1 MAFKRSR
8 QPNNSN
14 NKGYN
19 HNYLQQQNQETEKQN
34 ELKIEHLKNKVIG
47 IKSIS
52 YDIQN
57 EIRSQNQLLD
67 ELENNFSSANSLL
80 DRTSQLKIFKM
91 VKCAYFLTM
100 DVSIFDIVLKGR
112 FFTGFK
118 DYCSLMLSTFST
130 FLSSYFERHLTQ
142 GEPI

>member
-80 DRTSQLKIFKM
+80 DRTFSFFGCVWIQFYFIQFFGKLCYIDFKPAM
-91 VKCAYFLTM
+91 G
-100 DVSIFDIVLKGR
+100 SNIQIQIGNN
-112 FFTGFK
+112 
-118 DYCSLMLSTFST
+118 S
-130 FLSSYFERHLTQ
+130 
-142 GEPI
+142 